1 MRTQADRSTG
11 PRQHSDLLTEEAIRD
26 DMRYLQLLA
35 QTYPTVADASTEII
49 NLEAILNLPKP
60 TEHFISDPHGE
71 SAAFNH
77 VLRNASG
84 YVRRKVEELF
94 GDTLT
99 RREKRE
105 LCTLIY
111 YPEQKLAL
119 IKAEQATRRSRHK
132 SKQKRE
138 RAVHDFY
145 ATTLNQLIK
154 VCRDVSSK
162 YTRSKIR
169 KALPPQFEYIIEEL
183 LHESAGSMGDKKYLY
198 YNKIIDTIIETGR
211 SEVFIAELCRLIQ
224 YLAID
229 RLHLLGDIFDRGPGA
244 HLIMDT
250 LCRYH
255 NFDIVWGNHD
265 IDWFGAAAGNRAC
278 MCNVLRMT
286 LRYGNLSTLEDG
298 YGINLLP
305 LATFALDTYG
315 NDPCEVFKVVNLNE
329 EPQEDM
335 KTERLM
341 SLMHKAITIIQF
353 KEEARIINRRPEWGM
368 ADRNLLHLIDHGAG
382 TINIGGRTYLLRDTN
397 FPTIDPAHPYDLSP
411 DEEALMH
418 KLEHSFRASDKLRMH
433 IQCLLTHGSMYAIS
447 NSNLMFHASVPLN
460 RDGSLKEVEIRGKH
474 YKGIELMK
482 KTGRLVRSAFNTDTA
497 PDERLFAID
506 YLWYLWCGKDS
517 PLFDKDRM
525 TTFERYF
532 IEDTTAHTERKGYYY
547 KYGDNEQVMD
557 LILDNF
563 GVTGTHRHIING
575 HVPVR
580 TIKGETPIKAGGK
593 HLVIDGGF
601 SRAYQPKTGI
611 AGYTLTFH
619 SRGLELVQ
627 HQPFVSAEEAIRRGE
642 DIKSTTQIVEMSQ
655 NRMYVKDTDK
665 GQQLQKKVEDLKKL
679 LFAYRHGWI
688 KEKL

>member
-1 MRTQADRSTG
+1 MSKPSTT
-11 PRQHSDLLTEEAIRD
+11 PLTEDIIRE

-35 QTYPTVADASTEII
+35 QTYPTVAAASTEII

-84 YVRRKVEELF
+84 YVRRKVEEQF

-111 YPEQKLAL
+111 YPEQKLQL
-119 IKAEQATRRSRHK
+119 IKTQWAARTQGK
-132 SKQKRE
+132 GGKQKRE
-138 RAVHDFY
+138 HMRRDFY
-145 ATTLNQLIK
+145 TRTLNQLIR

-198 YNKIIDTIIETGR
+198 YNKIIDTIIDTQR
-211 SEVFIAELCRLIQ
+211 AEVFIAELCRLIQ
-224 YLAID
+224 HLAID

-250 LCRYH
+250 LCQYP

-265 IDWFGAAAGNRAC
+265 IDWIGAAAGNRAC
-278 MCNVLRMT
+278 ICNVLRMT

-305 LATFALDTYG
+305 LATFAIDTYG
-315 NDPCEVFKVVNLNE
+315 DDPCEVFKVVNLNE
-329 EPQEDM
+329 EPQEDS

-341 SLMHKAITIIQF
+341 CLMHKAITIIQF
-353 KEEARIINRRPEWGM
+353 KEEARIINRRPEYGM
-368 ADRNLLHLIDHGAG
+368 ADRNLLHLINHDTG
-382 TINIGGRTYLLRDTN
+382 TITIGGHTYPLRDRRL
-397 FPTIDPAHPYDLSP
+397 PTITPHAPYALTP
-411 DEEALMH
+411 DEEALMQ
-418 KLEHSFRASDKLRMH
+418 KLEHSFQASDKLRQH
-433 IQCLLTHGSMYAIS
+433 CGCLLTHGSMYAIS

-460 RDGSLKEVEIRGKH
+460 RDGTLKEVTINGKT

-482 KTGRLVRSAFNTDTA
+482 KINRIVRSAFNIDTP
-497 PDERLFAID
+497 PDERQYAID

-532 IEDTTAHTERKGYYY
+532 IDDTTAHTERKGYYY

-557 LILDNF
+557 AILDNF
-563 GVTGTHRHIING
+563 QVTGTHRHIING

-665 GQQLQKKVEDLKKL
+665 GKVLQTKVDDLKKL

-688 KEKL
+688 KERL